1 MLGEGAMGHFPRHPS
16 AGGAQMEDTHSK
28 ITTPVQRV
36 RAASP
41 QPSQHKDRIFPLVDL
56 VLPENIFHSQL
67 TKERRR
73 ADRSRKP
80 FVLMLLDAHPQN
92 ASAAGILQEAL
103 TVLATAK
110 RETDL
115 VGWYKEGAIAGV
127 IFTEVNVNG
136 EHAIMKMLRG
146 RTERALAQRL
156 GPGIAASFAISMHVF
171 PESWDPQHS
180 SWAADSKL

>member
-1 MLGEGAMGHFPRHPS
+1 
-16 AGGAQMEDTHSK
+16 MEDTHSK
-28 ITTPVQRV
+28 VTTAFGRV
-36 RAASP
+36 RTASP
-41 QPSQHKDRIFPLVDL
+41 QPSRDTGKNPPLSEL
-56 VLPENIFHSQL
+56 VLSENIFHAQL

-80 FVLMLLDAHPQN
+80 FVLMLLDAQVQSGP
-92 ASAAGILQEAL
+92 AEGILRQAL
-103 TVLATAK
+103 AVLVASK

-136 EHAIMKMLRG
+136 EHAIMNKLRG
-146 RTERALAQRL
+146 RTESELEQRL
-156 GPGIAASFAISMHVF
+156 GQHLAANIAVSVHVF

-180 SWAADSKL
+180 SLATDFRR

>member
-1 MLGEGAMGHFPRHPS
+1 
-16 AGGAQMEDTHSK
+16 MENTHSK
-28 ITTPVQRV
+28 IATTTETART
-36 RAASP
+36 ASP
-41 QPSQHKDRIFPLVDL
+41 QPSRHKDRKPSLAEL

-80 FVLMLLDAHPQN
+80 FVLMLLDAHLQN
-92 ASAAGILQEAL
+92 GSAAGILQEAL
-103 TVLATAK
+103 AVLAASK

-146 RTERALAQRL
+146 RTENALSQRL
-156 GPGIAASFAISMHVF
+156 GPGIAASVAISMHVF
-171 PESWDPQHS
+171 PESWDPQQS
-180 SWAADSKL
+180 SWATDSKL

>member
-1 MLGEGAMGHFPRHPS
+1 MENTHTKITSAPVSVRKAPQEQPRH
-16 AGGAQMEDTHSK
+16 T
-28 ITTPVQRV
+28 
-36 RAASP
+36 
-41 QPSQHKDRIFPLVDL
+41 DRNYPLSEL
-56 VLPENIFHSQL
+56 VLSENIFHSQL

-80 FVLMLLDAHPQN
+80 FFLMLLDAHLQGG
-92 ASAAGILQEAL
+92 AAAEILQQAL
-103 TVLATAK
+103 AVLVASK

-115 VGWYKEGAIAGV
+115 VGWYKEDAIAGV

-146 RTERALAQRL
+146 RTESALAQRL
-156 GPGIAASFAISMHVF
+156 GQGLAASIAISMHVF

-180 SWAADSKL
+180 GWATDPRQ

>member
-1 MLGEGAMGHFPRHPS
+1 M
-16 AGGAQMEDTHSK
+16 QDIHSK
-28 ITTPVQRV
+28 VATTTETV
-36 RAASP
+36 RSTSP
-41 QPSQHKDRIFPLVDL
+41 QPSRRMDKNYPINEM
-56 VLPENIFHSQL
+56 VLPENVFQSQL

-80 FVLMLLDAHPQN
+80 FILMLLDAHLEDGSV
-92 ASAAGILQEAL
+92 ASALQE
-103 TVLATAK
+103 VLAVLAASK

-146 RTERALAQRL
+146 RTESALEQRL
-156 GPGIAASFAISMHVF
+156 GPGVAASIAISMHVF

-180 SWAADSKL
+180 SWATNSRL